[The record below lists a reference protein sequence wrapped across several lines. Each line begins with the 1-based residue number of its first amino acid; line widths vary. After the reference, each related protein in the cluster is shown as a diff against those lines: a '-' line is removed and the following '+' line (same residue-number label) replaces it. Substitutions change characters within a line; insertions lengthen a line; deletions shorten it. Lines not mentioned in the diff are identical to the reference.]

1 MLFKALPLFDDFN
14 WDLVLLKLTLNFMN
28 DAEIKVKE
36 NLHDLTQ
43 REFFL
48 IYNVA
53 SISWNV

>member
-1 MLFKALPLFDDFN
+1 M
-14 WDLVLLKLTLNFMN
+14 LLKLTLNFVN